1 MAGEGKKKKEKKFV
15 LKRSVSCGCGVQKL
29 GSMKLSCK
37 KKRRGAFDFVVIL
50 SDCKTKDKGAAS

>member
-1 MAGEGKKKKEKKFV
+1 M
-15 LKRSVSCGCGVQKL
+15 

-37 KKRRGAFDFVVIL
+37 KKRGAFDFVVIL